1 MKKNVLIRTL
11 LVCVFVLTS
20 CTSHKKIEPE
30 DEFAVDAK
38 SSPEGAGSSGAEDL
52 TLDGLDVPPTNQ
64 SKTVESS
71 PSADDDFERVGDK
84 ARTDHQGCDRRCSLN
99 DTQMRRQNRMNQKM
113 GIRDETKDRIIDLD
127 KRA

>member
-1 MKKNVLIRTL
+1 MQTRNTDTLFSCPLDAAICRWNRLRT
-11 LVCVFVLTS
+11 
-20 CTSHKKIEPE
+20 
-30 DEFAVDAK
+30 FA
-38 SSPEGAGSSGAEDL
+38 L
-52 TLDGLDVPPTNQ
+52 
-64 SKTVESS
+64 S
-71 PSADDDFERVGDK
+71 PSADDDFERVGDKQRVGDK